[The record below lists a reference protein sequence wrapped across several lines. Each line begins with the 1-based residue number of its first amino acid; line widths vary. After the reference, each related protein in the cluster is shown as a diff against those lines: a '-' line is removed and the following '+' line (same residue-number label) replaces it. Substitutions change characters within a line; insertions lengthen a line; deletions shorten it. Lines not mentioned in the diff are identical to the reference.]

1 MLGLSLILLTSCRK
15 DKPYQKQDIEIRQR
29 TYREK
34 ESDQSPELSYL
45 VNEDSDLYG
54 DKDGKDIVDRIDKG
68 SIVKMIDPTDQK
80 FALIDFNGNISYIE
94 KSKLSDF

>member
-1 MLGLSLILLTSCRK
+1 M
-15 DKPYQKQDIEIRQR
+15 RQR

-34 ESDQSPELSYL
+34 ESDLSPERSYL
-45 VNEDSDLYG
+45 VNEDSNLYR
-54 DKDGKDIVDRIDKG
+54 DKDGDVIVDTLDKG
-68 SIVKMIDPTDQK
+68 SVVKMIDPTDEN